1 MCTVLLYITLQQSIK
16 LLIIEFQSY
25 GKRARFQK
33 SGGGGHHALFCSP
46 VAGLDVD
53 NLLLIFYSRLNK
65 TSIIVNYK
73 LIVTL

>member
-1 MCTVLLYITLQQSIK
+1 MPYS
-16 LLIIEFQSY
+16 
-25 GKRARFQK
+25 A
-33 SGGGGHHALFCSP
+33 AP

>member
-1 MCTVLLYITLQQSIK
+1 MYCTAVHNIATKYK
-16 LLIIEFQSY
+16 IIDYQSY
-25 GKRARFQK
+25 GKRARLQK
-33 SGGGGHHALFCSP
+33 SGGRGTMPYFAAP

>member
-16 LLIIEFQSY
+16 LLIINPMEK
-25 GKRARFQK
+25 GHVCKRV
-33 SGGGGHHALFCSP
+33 GGGTMPYFAAP